1 MHGSTDP
8 ASTFQR
14 QMEAHGFQVVSC
26 EASHGEY
33 DFGHDANSLVA
44 ELRAMGG
51 PFSGSFIRYR
61 VRERRLMQ
69 LNRNQ
74 YSRRQASTYLPRK
87 LLYLLRDEERRGEYL
102 LDFAA
107 EYAAGQWS
115 SVGGTKYTLVVALAK
130 KPIAAVSF
138 PIPTQEEK
146 K

>member
-26 EASHGEY
+26 EASYGEY

-61 VRERRLMQ
+61 VRERRPMQ
-69 LNRNQ
+69 LTRNQ
-74 YSRRQASTYLPRK
+74 YSGRQASTYRRVIHQVWTWVGLTYVLGVRPAGGP
-87 LLYLLRDEERRGEYL
+87 LL
-102 LDFAA
+102 
-107 EYAAGQWS
+107 
-115 SVGGTKYTLVVALAK
+115 
-130 KPIAAVSF
+130 
-138 PIPTQEEK
+138 
-146 K
+146 